1 MRGISNRRSVLGRNM
16 RSKLASALLSAGAL
30 SLCLLAQGVSNRA
43 GAQAAPP
50 PPVPPAGAAAPA
62 APSTKAGP
70 LITGGIDEKT
80 GSVRLLVNKSVTL
93 TTSRPY
99 KRLSVGQP

>member
-30 SLCLLAQGVSNRA
+30 SLCLLAHGVSNRV

-50 PPVPPAGAAAPA
+50 PPVPPAGGAAAPA
-62 APSTKAGP
+62 GASTKAGP

-99 KRLSVGQP
+99 KRLS